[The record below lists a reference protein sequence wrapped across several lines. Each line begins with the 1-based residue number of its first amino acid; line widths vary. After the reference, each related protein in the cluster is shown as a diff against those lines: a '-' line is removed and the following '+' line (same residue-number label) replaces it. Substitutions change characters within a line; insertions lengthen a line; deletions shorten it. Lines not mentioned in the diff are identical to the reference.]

1 MYNYNPFSLQGKT
14 ILVTGASSGIGRA
27 AAIEC
32 SKMGATVIAVGR
44 NEDRLKETLSKI
56 ETENSSFYVCDL
68 TDSSSVEQMIAEMP
82 YVDGLINNAGIG
94 IVKPIKFINETD
106 FTTLLKADTIAPILL
121 LQKMVKKKKI
131 NKGGSVVFTSSM
143 AALGGVTNGNSMY
156 VACKG
161 AISSFV
167 LNAALELGPQNIRV
181 NAVCPAMVNTPL
193 VHDGDSENEEH
204 LKEMEKQYPLKK
216 FGEPEDVAWAMIY
229 LLSDAA
235 RWVTGTN
242 MVVDGG
248 FSIVHIG

>member
-1 MYNYNPFSLQGKT
+1 MYNPYSLVGKT

-27 AAIEC
+27 AAVEC
-32 SKMGATVIAVGR
+32 SKMGATVIAVAR
-44 NEDRLKETLSKI
+44 NEQRLQETRGLMESGNHSYI
-56 ETENSSFYVCDL
+56 VCDL
-68 TDSSSVEQMIAEMP
+68 TDMESVDKMIAEIHSI
-82 YVDGLINNAGIG
+82 DGLVNNAGIG
-94 IVKPIKFINETD
+94 IVKPLKFINETD
-106 FTTLLKADTIAPILL
+106 FTTLLKADTIAPIIL
-121 LQKMVKKKKI
+121 LQKMIKKKKI

-143 AALGGVTNGNSMY
+143 AALGGVTNGNSMC

-181 NAVCPAMVNTPL
+181 NAVCPAMINTPL
-193 VHDGDSENEEH
+193 VHDGDTENEEH
-204 LKEMEKQYPLKK
+204 LKEMEKEYPLRK

-235 RWVTGTN
+235 RWITGTN

-248 FSIVHIG
+248 FSTVHIG

>member
-1 MYNYNPFSLQGKT
+1 MYNPYSLEGKT

-27 AAIEC
+27 AAVEC
-32 SKMGATVIAVGR
+32 SKMGATVIAVAR
-44 NEDRLKETLSKI
+44 NEQRLQETLAVMGAGNHSYI
-56 ETENSSFYVCDL
+56 VCDL
-68 TDSSSVEQMIAEMP
+68 TDAESVDKMIAEIP
-82 YVDGLINNAGIG
+82 SIDGLVNNAGIG
-94 IVKPIKFINETD
+94 IVKPLKFINEAD
-106 FTTLLKADTIAPILL
+106 FTTLLKADTIAPIIL
-121 LQKMVKKKKI
+121 LQKMIKKKKI

-181 NAVCPAMVNTPL
+181 NAVCPAMINTPL
-193 VHDGDSENEEH
+193 VHDGDTENEEH
-204 LKEMEKQYPLKK
+204 LKEMEKEYPLRK

-229 LLSDAA
+229 LMSDAA
-235 RWVTGTN
+235 RWITGTN

-248 FSIVHIG
+248 FSTVHIG

>member
-1 MYNYNPFSLQGKT
+1 MYNPYSLKGKT

-27 AAIEC
+27 TAVEC
-32 SKMGATVIAVGR
+32 SKMGATVIAVAR
-44 NEDRLKETLSKI
+44 NEQRLKETLGLM
-56 ETENSSFYVCDL
+56 ESSNHSYIVCDL
-68 TDSSSVEQMIAEMP
+68 TDMESVDKMIADIP
-82 YVDGLINNAGIG
+82 SIDGLVNNAGIG
-94 IVKPIKFINETD
+94 IVKPLKFINETD
-106 FTTLLKADTIAPILL
+106 FTTLLKADTIAPIIL
-121 LQKMVKKKKI
+121 LQKMIKKKKI

-181 NAVCPAMVNTPL
+181 NAVCPAMINTPL
-193 VHDGDSENEEH
+193 VHDGDTENEEH
-204 LKEMEKQYPLKK
+204 LKEMEKEYPLRK

-235 RWVTGTN
+235 RWITGTN

-248 FSIVHIG
+248 FSTVHIG

>member
-1 MYNYNPFSLQGKT
+1 MYNPYSLYRKT
-14 ILVTGASSGIGRA
+14 ILVTGASSGIGKA

-44 NEDRLKETLSKI
+44 NEERLKETLSMLDTKD
-56 ETENSSFYVCDL
+56 SSYYMCDL
-68 TDSSSVEQMIAEMP
+68 TDSMSVDQMVASIP
-82 YVDGLINNAGIG
+82 VVDGLINNAGIG
-94 IVKPIKFINETD
+94 IVKPLKFINEAD

-121 LQKMVKKKKI
+121 LQKMIKKKKI
-131 NKGGSVVFTSSM
+131 NRGGSVVFTSSM

-181 NAVCPAMVNTPL
+181 NAVCPAMINTPL
-193 VHDGDSENEEH
+193 VHDGDIENEEH
-204 LKEMEKQYPLKK
+204 LKEMEKQYPLRK

-248 FSIVHIG
+248 FATVHIG

>member
-1 MYNYNPFSLQGKT
+1 MYNPYALQGKI

-27 AAIEC
+27 AAVEC

-44 NEDRLKETLSKI
+44 NEERLKETLSML
-56 ETENSSFYVCDL
+56 ETENSSYYVCDL
-68 TDSSSVEQMIAEMP
+68 TDSTSVDQMVASIP
-82 YVDGLINNAGIG
+82 VIDGLINNAGIG
-94 IVKPIKFINETD
+94 IVKPLKFINEAD

-121 LQKMVKKKKI
+121 LQRLIKKKKI

-193 VHDGDSENEEH
+193 VHDGDTENEEH
-204 LKEMEKQYPLKK
+204 LKEMEKQYPLRK
-216 FGEPEDVAWAMIY
+216 FGEPEDIAWAMIY

-248 FSIVHIG
+248 FSTVHIG

>member
-1 MYNYNPFSLQGKT
+1 MYNPFSLEGKT

-27 AAIEC
+27 AAVEC
-32 SKMGATVIAVGR
+32 SKMGATVIAVAR
-44 NEDRLKETLSKI
+44 NEQRLQETLGLMESANHSYI
-56 ETENSSFYVCDL
+56 VCDL
-68 TDSSSVEQMIAEMP
+68 TDMESVDKMIADIP
-82 YVDGLINNAGIG
+82 SIDGLVNNAGIG
-94 IVKPIKFINETD
+94 IVKPLKFINETD
-106 FTTLLKADTIAPILL
+106 FTTLLKADTIAPIIL
-121 LQKMVKKKKI
+121 LQKMIKKKKI

-181 NAVCPAMVNTPL
+181 NAVCPAMINTPL
-193 VHDGDSENEEH
+193 VHDGDTENEEH
-204 LKEMEKQYPLKK
+204 LKEMEKEYPLRK

-235 RWVTGTN
+235 RWITGTN

-248 FSIVHIG
+248 FSTVHIG

>member
-1 MYNYNPFSLQGKT
+1 MYNPYSLEGKT

-27 AAIEC
+27 AAVEC
-32 SKMGATVIAVGR
+32 SKMGATVIAVAR
-44 NEDRLKETLSKI
+44 NGQRLQETLGLMGLGNHSYI
-56 ETENSSFYVCDL
+56 VCDL
-68 TDSSSVEQMIAEMP
+68 TDAESVDKMIAEIP
-82 YVDGLINNAGIG
+82 VIDGLVNNAGIG
-94 IVKPIKFINETD
+94 IIKPLKFINETD
-106 FTTLLKADTIAPILL
+106 FTTLLKADTIAPIIL
-121 LQKMVKKKKI
+121 LQKMIKKKRI

-181 NAVCPAMVNTPL
+181 NAVCPAMINTPL
-193 VHDGDSENEEH
+193 VHDGDTENEEH
-204 LKEMEKQYPLKK
+204 LKEMEKEYPLRR

-235 RWVTGTN
+235 RWITGTN

-248 FSIVHIG
+248 FSTVHIG

>member
-1 MYNYNPFSLQGKT
+1 MYNPFSLQGKT

-27 AAIEC
+27 AAVEC
-32 SKMGATVIAVGR
+32 SKMGATIIAVAR
-44 NEDRLKETLSKI
+44 NEERLKETMSLLA
-56 ETENSSFYVCDL
+56 TEGGSYFVCDL
-68 TDSSSVEQMIAEMP
+68 TDASSVDLMIATVP
-82 YVDGLINNAGIG
+82 PIDGLINNAGIG
-94 IVKPIKFINETD
+94 IVKPLKFINEAD

-121 LQKMVKKKKI
+121 LQRMVKKKKI

-193 VHDGDSENEEH
+193 VHDGDTENEEH

-216 FGEPEDVAWAMIY
+216 FGEPEDIAWAMIY
-229 LLSDAA
+229 LLSDAS

-242 MVVDGG
+242 MIVDGG
-248 FSIVHIG
+248 FSTVHIG

>member
-1 MYNYNPFSLQGKT
+1 MYNPYSLEGKT

-27 AAIEC
+27 AAVEC
-32 SKMGATVIAVGR
+32 SKMGATVISVAR
-44 NEDRLKETLSKI
+44 NEQRLLETLSLMEPGNHSYK
-56 ETENSSFYVCDL
+56 VCDL
-68 TDSSSVEQMIAEMP
+68 TDAESVDKMIAEIP
-82 YVDGLINNAGIG
+82 SIDGLVNNAGIG
-94 IVKPIKFINETD
+94 IVKPLKFINETD
-106 FTTLLKADTIAPILL
+106 FTTLLKADTIAPIIL
-121 LQKMVKKKKI
+121 LQKMIKKKKI

-181 NAVCPAMVNTPL
+181 NAVCPAMINTPL
-193 VHDGDSENEEH
+193 VHDGDTENEEH
-204 LKEMEKQYPLKK
+204 LKEMEKEYPLRK
-216 FGEPEDVAWAMIY
+216 FGEPEDVAWAMVY

-235 RWVTGTN
+235 RWITGTN

-248 FSIVHIG
+248 FSTVHIG

>member
-1 MYNYNPFSLQGKT
+1 MYNPYSLNGKT

-27 AAIEC
+27 VAIEC
-32 SKMGATVIAVGR
+32 SKIGATVIAVAR
-44 NEDRLKETLSKI
+44 NEERLKETVAMMEPGNGSY
-56 ETENSSFYVCDL
+56 NVCDL
-68 TDSSSVEQMIAEMP
+68 TDSKSVDKLISEIP
-82 YVDGLINNAGIG
+82 NVDGLVNNAGIG
-94 IVKPIKFINETD
+94 IVKPLKFINEAD
-106 FTTLLKADTIAPILL
+106 FTTLLKADTIAPVLL
-121 LQKMVKKKKI
+121 LQKLIKKKKI

-181 NAVCPAMVNTPL
+181 NAVCPAMINTPL
-193 VHDGDSENEEH
+193 VHDGDSEKEDH
-204 LKEMEKQYPLKK
+204 FKEMEKQYPLKK

-248 FSIVHIG
+248 FSTVHIG

>member
-1 MYNYNPFSLQGKT
+1 MYNPYSLEGKI
-14 ILVTGASSGIGRA
+14 ILVTGASSGIGRS

-32 SKMGATVIAVGR
+32 SKMGATVIAVAR
-44 NEDRLKETLSKI
+44 NEQRLQETLSMM
-56 ETENSSFYVCDL
+56 ESNNNSYYVCDL
-68 TDSSSVEQMIAEMP
+68 TDEESVDKMIAEIP
-82 YVDGLINNAGIG
+82 TIDGLVNNAGIG
-94 IVKPIKFINETD
+94 IVKPLKFINEGD
-106 FTTLLKADTIAPILL
+106 FTTLLKADTIAPIIL
-121 LQKMVKKKKI
+121 LQKLIKKKKI

-181 NAVCPAMVNTPL
+181 NAVCPAMINTPL
-193 VHDGDSENEEH
+193 VHDGDTENEEH
-204 LKEMEKQYPLKK
+204 LKEMEKQYPLRR

-235 RWVTGTN
+235 RWITGTN

-248 FSIVHIG
+248 FSTVCIG

>member
-1 MYNYNPFSLQGKT
+1 MYNPYSLEGKK

-27 AAIEC
+27 VAVEC
-32 SKMGATVIAVGR
+32 SKMGATVIAVAR
-44 NEDRLKETLSKI
+44 NEQRLKETVTMMES
-56 ETENSSFYVCDL
+56 EGCSYYVCDL
-68 TDSSSVEQMIAEMP
+68 TDFDSLDRMAAEIP
-82 YVDGLINNAGIG
+82 NIDGLVNNAGIG
-94 IVKPIKFINETD
+94 IVKPLRFINEND
-106 FTTLLKADTIAPILL
+106 FTKLLKTDTIAPILF
-121 LQKMVKKKKI
+121 LQKMIKKKKI

-161 AISSFV
+161 AVSSFV

-181 NAVCPAMVNTPL
+181 NAVCPAMINTPL
-193 VHDGDSENEEH
+193 VHDGDTENEEH
-204 LKEMEKQYPLKK
+204 LKEMEKQYPLKR
-216 FGEPEDVAWAMIY
+216 FGEPEDIAWAMIY

-248 FSIVHIG
+248 FSTVHIG

>member
-1 MYNYNPFSLQGKT
+1 MYNPYSLYGKT
-14 ILVTGASSGIGRA
+14 ILVTGASSGIGKA

-44 NEDRLKETLSKI
+44 NEERLKETLSMLDTKD
-56 ETENSSFYVCDL
+56 SSYYMCDL
-68 TDSSSVEQMIAEMP
+68 TDSMSVDQMVASIP
-82 YVDGLINNAGIG
+82 VVDGLINNAGIG
-94 IVKPIKFINETD
+94 IVKPLKFINEAD

-121 LQKMVKKKKI
+121 LQKMIKKKKI
-131 NKGGSVVFTSSM
+131 NRGGSVVFTSSM

-181 NAVCPAMVNTPL
+181 NAVCPAMINTPL
-193 VHDGDSENEEH
+193 VHDGDIENEEH
-204 LKEMEKQYPLKK
+204 LKEMEKQYPLRK

-248 FSIVHIG
+248 FATVHIG

>member
-1 MYNYNPFSLQGKT
+1 MYNPFSLQGKT

-32 SKMGATVIAVGR
+32 SKMGAKVIAVGR
-44 NEDRLKETLSKI
+44 NEKRLKETLSLL
-56 ETENSSFYVCDL
+56 ETEENSYCLCDL
-68 TDSSSVEQMIAEMP
+68 TDCSSVDEMIASLP
-82 YVDGLINNAGIG
+82 AIDGLINNAGIG
-94 IVKPIKFINETD
+94 IVKPLKFINESD
-106 FTTLLKADTIAPILL
+106 FVTLLKADTIAPILL
-121 LQKMVKKKKI
+121 LQKLIKKKRIK
-131 NKGGSVVFTSSM
+131 KGGSVVFTSSM

-193 VHDGDSENEEH
+193 IHDGDTENEEH
-204 LKEMEKQYPLKK
+204 LKVMEKQYPLKR

-229 LLSDAA
+229 LLSDASG
-235 RWVTGTN
+235 WVTGTN

-248 FSIVHIG
+248 FSTVHIG

>member
-1 MYNYNPFSLQGKT
+1 MYNPYSLEGKT

-27 AAIEC
+27 AAVEC
-32 SKMGATVIAVGR
+32 SKMGATVIAVAR
-44 NEDRLKETLSKI
+44 NEQRLQETLALMGSGN
-56 ETENSSFYVCDL
+56 NSYIVCDL
-68 TDSSSVEQMIAEMP
+68 TDAESVDKMIAEIP
-82 YVDGLINNAGIG
+82 SIDGLVNNAGIG
-94 IVKPIKFINETD
+94 IVKPLKFINESD
-106 FTTLLKADTIAPILL
+106 FTTLLKADTIAPIIL

-181 NAVCPAMVNTPL
+181 NAVCPAMINTPL
-193 VHDGDSENEEH
+193 VHDGDTENEEH
-204 LKEMEKQYPLKK
+204 LKEMEKEYPLRK

-235 RWVTGTN
+235 RWITGTN

-248 FSIVHIG
+248 FSTVHIG

>member
-1 MYNYNPFSLQGKT
+1 MYNPYSLEGKI
-14 ILVTGASSGIGRA
+14 ILVTGASSGIGRS

-32 SKMGATVIAVGR
+32 SKMGATVIAVAR
-44 NEDRLKETLSKI
+44 NEQRLQETLSMM
-56 ETENSSFYVCDL
+56 ESNNNSYHVCDL
-68 TDSSSVEQMIAEMP
+68 TDADGVDKMIAEIP
-82 YVDGLINNAGIG
+82 TIDGLVNNAGIG
-94 IVKPIKFINETD
+94 IVKPLKFINEGD
-106 FTTLLKADTIAPILL
+106 FTTLLKADTIAPIIL
-121 LQKMVKKKKI
+121 LQKLIKKKKI

-181 NAVCPAMVNTPL
+181 NAVCPAMINTPL
-193 VHDGDSENEEH
+193 VHDGDTENEEH
-204 LKEMEKQYPLKK
+204 LKEMEKQYPLRR

-235 RWVTGTN
+235 RWITGTN

-248 FSIVHIG
+248 FSTVCIG

>member
-1 MYNYNPFSLQGKT
+1 MYNPYSIKGKT

-27 AAIEC
+27 TAVEC
-32 SKMGATVIAVGR
+32 SKMGATVIAVAR
-44 NEDRLKETLSKI
+44 NEQRLKETLGLM
-56 ETENSSFYVCDL
+56 ESSNHSYIVCDL
-68 TDSSSVEQMIAEMP
+68 TDMESVDKMIADIP
-82 YVDGLINNAGIG
+82 SIDGLVNNAGIG
-94 IVKPIKFINETD
+94 IVKPLKFINETD
-106 FTTLLKADTIAPILL
+106 FTTLLKADTIAPIIL
-121 LQKMVKKKKI
+121 LQKMIKKKKI

-181 NAVCPAMVNTPL
+181 NAVCPAMINTPL
-193 VHDGDSENEEH
+193 VHDGDTENEEH
-204 LKEMEKQYPLKK
+204 LKEMEKEYPLRK

-235 RWVTGTN
+235 RWITGTN

-248 FSIVHIG
+248 FSTVHIG

>member
-1 MYNYNPFSLQGKT
+1 MYNPFSLQGKT
-14 ILVTGASSGIGRA
+14 ILITGASSGIGKA
-27 AAIEC
+27 TAIEC

-44 NEDRLKETLSKI
+44 NLERLQETLSI
-56 ETENSSFYVCDL
+56 MNSDNNSYYVCDL
-68 TDSSSVEQMIAEMP
+68 TDSSSVDNMIASIP
-82 YVDGLINNAGIG
+82 PIDGLINNAGIG
-94 IVKPIKFINETD
+94 IVKPLKFINEEE
-106 FTTLLKADTIAPILL
+106 FASLLQVDTIAPIIL
-121 LQKMVKKKKI
+121 LQKMIKKKKI
-131 NKGGSVVFTSSM
+131 KKGGSVVFTSSM

-161 AISSFV
+161 AISSFIQ
-167 LNAALELGPQNIRV
+167 NAALELGPQKIRV

-193 VHDGDSENEEH
+193 VHDGDSENEDH
-204 LKEMEKQYPLKK
+204 LKAMEMQYPLKK
-216 FGEPEDVAWAMIY
+216 FGEPEDIAWAMIY

>member
-1 MYNYNPFSLQGKT
+1 MYNPYTLQGKI

-27 AAIEC
+27 AAVEC

-44 NEDRLKETLSKI
+44 NEERLKETLSML
-56 ETENSSFYVCDL
+56 ETENSSYYVCDL
-68 TDSSSVEQMIAEMP
+68 TDSTSVDQMVASIP
-82 YVDGLINNAGIG
+82 VIDGLINNAGIG
-94 IVKPIKFINETD
+94 IVKPLKFINEAD

-121 LQKMVKKKKI
+121 LQRLIKKKKI

-193 VHDGDSENEEH
+193 VHDGDTENEEH
-204 LKEMEKQYPLKK
+204 PKEMEKQYPLRK
-216 FGEPEDVAWAMIY
+216 FGEPEDIAWAMIY

-248 FSIVHIG
+248 FSTVHIG

>member
-1 MYNYNPFSLQGKT
+1 MYNPYSLDEKT
-14 ILVTGASSGIGRA
+14 ILVTGASSGIGRSVA
-27 AAIEC
+27 VEC
-32 SKMGATVIAVGR
+32 SKMGATVIAVAR
-44 NEDRLKETLSKI
+44 NEDRLKETVAMM
-56 ETENSSFYVCDL
+56 EPRNNSYYVCDL
-68 TDSSSVEQMIAEMP
+68 TNSESVDKMISEIP
-82 YVDGLINNAGIG
+82 NIDGLVNNAGIG
-94 IVKPIKFINETD
+94 IVKPIKFINEVD
-106 FTTLLKADTIAPILL
+106 FTTLLKADTIAPIIL

-131 NKGGSVVFTSSM
+131 IKGGSVVFTSSM

-181 NAVCPAMVNTPL
+181 NAVCPAMINTPL
-193 VHDGDSENEEH
+193 VHDGDTENEEH
-204 LKEMEKQYPLKK
+204 LKEMEKKYPLRK

-235 RWVTGTN
+235 RWITGTN

-248 FSIVHIG
+248 FSTVHIG

>member
-1 MYNYNPFSLQGKT
+1 MYNPFTLKGKT
-14 ILVTGASSGIGRA
+14 ILVTGASSGIGRSVA
-27 AAIEC
+27 VEC
-32 SKMGATVIAVGR
+32 SKMGATVIAVAR
-44 NEDRLKETLSKI
+44 NKERLKETLAMMMPG
-56 ETENSSFYVCDL
+56 ENSYYVCDL
-68 TDSSSVEQMIAEMP
+68 TDATSVDKMISEIP
-82 YVDGLINNAGIG
+82 IVDGLVNNAGIG
-94 IVKPIKFINETD
+94 IVKPLKFINESD
-106 FTTLLKADTIAPILL
+106 FTTLLKTNTLAPILL
-121 LQKMVKKKKI
+121 LQRMIKKKRI

-167 LNAALELGPQNIRV
+167 CNAALELGPKNIRV

-193 VHDGDSENEEH
+193 IHDGNTENEENF
-204 LKEMEKQYPLKK
+204 KEMEKQYPLKR
-216 FGEPEDVAWAMIY
+216 FGEPEDIAWAMIY
-229 LLSDAA
+229 LLSDAS

>member
-1 MYNYNPFSLQGKT
+1 MYNPYSLEGKT

-27 AAIEC
+27 TAVEC
-32 SKMGATVIAVGR
+32 SKMGATVIAVAR
-44 NEDRLKETLSKI
+44 NEQRLQETLAMMDSG
-56 ETENSSFYVCDL
+56 NHSYHVCDL
-68 TDSSSVEQMIAEMP
+68 TDTENVDKMIAEIP
-82 YVDGLINNAGIG
+82 NIDGLVNNAGIG
-94 IVKPIKFINETD
+94 IVKPLKFINEPD
-106 FTTLLKADTIAPILL
+106 FTTLLKADTIAPIIL
-121 LQKMVKKKKI
+121 LQKMIKKKKI

-181 NAVCPAMVNTPL
+181 NAVCPAMINTPL
-193 VHDGDSENEEH
+193 VHDGDTENEEH
-204 LKEMEKQYPLKK
+204 LKEMEKEYPLRK

-235 RWVTGTN
+235 KWITGTN

-248 FSIVHIG
+248 FSTVHIG

>member
-1 MYNYNPFSLQGKT
+1 MYNPYSLEGKV

-27 AAIEC
+27 AAVEC
-32 SKMGATVIAVGR
+32 SKMGATVIAVAR
-44 NEDRLKETLSKI
+44 NGQRLQETLSMMGSG
-56 ETENSSFYVCDL
+56 NSSYYVCDL
-68 TDSSSVEQMIAEMP
+68 TDMDSVDKMVSELPNI
-82 YVDGLINNAGIG
+82 DGLVNNAGIG
-94 IVKPIKFINETD
+94 IVKPIKFINEAD

-121 LQKMVKKKKI
+121 LQKMIKKKKI

-193 VHDGDSENEEH
+193 VHDGDTENEEH
-204 LKEMEKQYPLKK
+204 FKEMEKQYPLRK
-216 FGEPEDVAWAMIY
+216 FGEPEDIAWAMIY

-248 FSIVHIG
+248 FSTVHIG

>member
-1 MYNYNPFSLQGKT
+1 MYNPFSLQGKT
-14 ILVTGASSGIGRA
+14 VLVTGASSGIGRA

-44 NEDRLKETLSKI
+44 NEERLKETLSML
-56 ETENSSFYVCDL
+56 ETENSSYIICDL
-68 TDSSSVEQMIAEMP
+68 TDSESMDKLVSAITNI
-82 YVDGLINNAGIG
+82 DGLVNNAGIG
-94 IVKPIKFINETD
+94 IVKPLKFINETD
-106 FTTLLKADTIAPILL
+106 FTTLLKADTIAPVLL
-121 LQKMVKKKKI
+121 LQKMIKKKKI

-181 NAVCPAMVNTPL
+181 NAVCPAMINTPL
-193 VHDGDSENEEH
+193 VHDGDTENEEH
-204 LKEMEKQYPLKK
+204 LKEMEKQYPLRK

-235 RWVTGTN
+235 RWITGTN

-248 FSIVHIG
+248 FATVHIG

>member
-1 MYNYNPFSLQGKT
+1 MYNPFSLEGKT

-27 AAIEC
+27 AAVEC
-32 SKMGATVIAVGR
+32 SKMGATVIAVAR
-44 NEDRLKETLSKI
+44 NEQRLQETLGLMESADHSYI
-56 ETENSSFYVCDL
+56 VCDL
-68 TDSSSVEQMIAEMP
+68 TDMESIDKMIADIP
-82 YVDGLINNAGIG
+82 SIDGLVNNAGIG
-94 IVKPIKFINETD
+94 IVKPLKFINETD
-106 FTTLLKADTIAPILL
+106 FTTLLKADTIAPIIL
-121 LQKMVKKKKI
+121 LQKMIKKKKI

-181 NAVCPAMVNTPL
+181 NAVCPAMINTPL
-193 VHDGDSENEEH
+193 VHDGDTENEEH
-204 LKEMEKQYPLKK
+204 LKEMEKEYPLRK

-235 RWVTGTN
+235 RWITGTN

-248 FSIVHIG
+248 FSTVHIG